1 MGRKTWVKPMTL
13 VQKFEANE
21 PVAAANCYSVAC
33 SNDTYCDDHWLWIN
47 KTETNSPYGNLW
59 VKKEG
64 TVDGGLGASLPLG
77 FNHKGTCSHAENNT
91 FRIDGMSVEF
101 INEIQDGDILSG
113 GFDNKVDVNN
123 DGVIGPGD
131 VIYWHTTVS
140 PAIRYNHW
148 GYVEPLDLSRP
159 NHS

>member
-21 PVAAANCYSVAC
+21 PVAAEQCYSVAC
-33 SNDTYCDDHWLWIN
+33 SNDTWHADFPSTTQKKDSN
-47 KTETNSPYGNLW
+47 APYGW
-59 VKKEG
+59 MWKKNEG
-64 TVDGGLGASLPLG
+64 TVDGGWGAVLPYG

-101 INEIQDGDILSG
+101 INEVQDGDILSG
-113 GFDNKVDVNN
+113 GFDDKVDVNK
-123 DGVIGPGD
+123 DGVIGSGD